1 MNEQLREYLRE
12 NETVCWESRPKPFA
26 ALDGKY
32 KMKFLSKFLITL
44 LISGGIGAGHL
55 ASGTDVKV
63 GVLVLLAGLVIVVAL
78 MPVMERMR
86 LMKGRYWITDQ
97 RIIMLDSNKLFH
109 SMEIDD
115 IDAFKVMA
123 DEKADSCLVL
133 GSSVFQDTEKN
144 MRWRAG
150 NPKMPEGA
158 GSSKN
163 HALGMILY
171 NAENVEEAVAL
182 LKKQGRVKAA

>member
-12 NETVCWESRPKPFA
+12 NETVCWESRTKPFA
-26 ALDGKY
+26 TLDGKY
-32 KMKFLSKFLITL
+32 KMKFLSKFLITF